1 MWCWSR
7 RHGKL
12 LEEGASGF
20 LQKKISPE
28 TQESGKKEIEGDWD
42 AFNKIV
48 SDGSGIDA
56 SFGSKTWASVYL
68 ASTPQQAALM
78 GLNFPG
84 VNEVANIFF
93 DCFTVFL
100 LDVNVKEIEGRER
113 RKNYCC

>member
-1 MWCWSR
+1 MFR

-28 TQESGKKEIEGDWD
+28 TQEPGKKETEGGWD
-42 AFNKIV
+42 AFNKII

-78 GLNFPG
+78 GLEFPG
-84 VNEVANIFF
+84 VHEVSIYF
-93 DCFTVFL
+93 
-100 LDVNVKEIEGRER
+100 
-113 RKNYCC
+113 